1 VKRRAIE
8 VVEVFDIE
16 SRGGLIVLGK
26 GMLPEPHDVLLVNG
40 KAKIHVLGLEFHQPK
55 ESGKIAFVVER
66 GEKLQ
71 PGDVL
76 LPAPE
81 AIP

>member
-1 VKRRAIE
+1 VNRRAIE

-16 SRGGLIVLGK
+16 SRGGLVVVGK
-26 GMLPEPHDVLLVNG
+26 GVLPEPHDVLLVNG
-40 KAKIHVLGLEFHQPK
+40 KGKIHVLGLEFHQPT
-55 ESGKIAFVVER
+55 ESGMIAFVVER
-66 GEKLQ
+66 REKLK

-81 AIP
+81 AIR